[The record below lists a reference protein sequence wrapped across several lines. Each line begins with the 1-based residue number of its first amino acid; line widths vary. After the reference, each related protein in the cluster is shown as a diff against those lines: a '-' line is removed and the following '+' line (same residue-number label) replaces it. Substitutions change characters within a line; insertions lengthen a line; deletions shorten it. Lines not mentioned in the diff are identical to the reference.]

1 MTPRALGGATALLVL
16 ALDQASKAWLL
27 YGLRLHDFERVAV
40 TPFLSIE
47 LLWNTGVS
55 FSLFPQGTAAG
66 RWILLG
72 LTVAATL
79 LLGGWL
85 WRVASRLAAAG
96 LGAIVG
102 GAIGNG
108 YDRFVHGAVVDF
120 VDFHVAGFQWY
131 VFNVA
136 DTAITLGVI
145 ALLADSLLAGRRVRP
160 PVKGAA

>member
-1 MTPRALGGATALLVL
+1 MTPRALGGVTALLVL

-27 YGLRLHDFERVAV
+27 YGLRLHDFERIAV
-40 TPFLSIE
+40 TPFLDIE

-79 LLGGWL
+79 LLAGWL

-120 VDFHVAGFQWY
+120 VDLHVAGYNWY

-136 DTAITLGVI
+136 DAAITVGVV
-145 ALLADSLLAGRRVRP
+145 ALLFDGLLAGRRVPP
-160 PVKGAA
+160 PVKERA

>member
-1 MTPRALGGATALLVL
+1 MTPRALGGVTALLVL

-27 YGLRLHDFERVAV
+27 YGLRLHDFERIAV
-40 TPFLSIE
+40 TPFLDIE

-79 LLGGWL
+79 LLAGWL

-96 LGAIVG
+96 LGAIV
-102 GAIGNG
+102 
-108 YDRFVHGAVVDF
+108 DF
-120 VDFHVAGFQWY
+120 VDLHVAGYNWY

-136 DTAITLGVI
+136 DAAITVGVV
-145 ALLADSLLAGRRVRP
+145 ALLFDGLLAGRRVPP
-160 PVKGAA
+160 PVKERA

>member
-16 ALDQASKAWLL
+16 ALDQASKSWLL
-27 YGLRLHDFERVAV
+27 YGLQMHDFERIAV
-40 TPFLSIE
+40 TPFLSID

-85 WRVASRLAAAG
+85 WRVGSRLAAAG

-102 GAIGNG
+102 GAVGNG
-108 YDRFVHGAVVDF
+108 YDRFMHGAVVDF
-120 VDFHVAGFQWY
+120 VDFHAFGYNWY

-136 DTAITLGVI
+136 DAAITLGVI
-145 ALLADSLLAGRRVRP
+145 ALLGDSLLAGRRIRP
-160 PVKGAA
+160 PLKEAA